1 MRNDDFKSE
10 DFREERTIF
19 EELETEQVN
28 PASWEIDK
36 LDVMSIL
43 RIINDEDK
51 KVAIAVEKVISKV
64 AMVVDYCI
72 EAIKSSGRVIYA
84 GAGTS
89 GRIGFIDAV
98 EVVPTFGMPEGV
110 FVPLIA
116 GGEEALKRSVEAVED
131 NFELGREDAR
141 RIEINSNDVV
151 IGITASGRT
160 PYVGGVLDYA
170 REKCARTVLICNVNK
185 PALSE
190 FADIVISIETGPEVI
205 SGSTRMKAGTS
216 QKMVLN
222 MISTAT
228 MIKLGKIYKNYMVD
242 VLVLNE
248 KLKERAI
255 SIVMKTTGVDYKTAS
270 EFLSKADNSPKMAIL
285 MILTGKSKEEC
296 QKLFE
301 KYTSISDVL
310 SNISDKRDKA

>member
-1 MRNDDFKSE
+1 M
-10 DFREERTIF
+10 F
-19 EELETEQVN
+19 EGLETERVN
-28 PASWEIDK
+28 PVSQEIDR

-43 RIINDEDK
+43 RIVNDEDK
-51 KVAIAVEKVISKV
+51 KVANAVEKVINKI
-64 AMVVDYCI
+64 AMVIDYCI
-72 EAIKSSGRVIYA
+72 EAIKSGGRVIYA

-98 EVVPTFGMPEGV
+98 EVVPTFGVPEGV

-116 GGEEALKRSVEAVED
+116 GGEEALRRSVEAVED

-141 RIEINSNDVV
+141 RIEINSNDMV

-160 PYVGGVLDYA
+160 PYVAGVLDYA
-170 REKCARTVLICNVNK
+170 RENGARTALICNVNK
-185 PALSE
+185 PALSG

-222 MISTAT
+222 MISTTT
-228 MIKLGKIYKNYMVD
+228 MIKLGKVYKNYMVD

-248 KLKERAI
+248 KLRERAI
-255 SIVMKTTGVDYKTAS
+255 RIIMKTTSTDYKTAS
-270 EFLSKADNSPKMAIL
+270 EFLAKANNSPKIAIL

-296 QKLFE
+296 QQLFG

-310 SNISDKRDKA
+310 LHLLDKKNEC